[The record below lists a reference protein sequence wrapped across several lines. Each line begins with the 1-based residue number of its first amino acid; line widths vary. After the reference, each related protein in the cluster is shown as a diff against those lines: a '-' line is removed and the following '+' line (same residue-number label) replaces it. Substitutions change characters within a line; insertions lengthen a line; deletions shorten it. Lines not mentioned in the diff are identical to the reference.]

1 MPCGQASP
9 PSVPPCLP
17 VTLTPTSVTPPCSS
31 CINGQNVA
39 SCVNGQSAATCINGQ
54 TATNGALKPASS
66 SQVHSLRSH
75 AATEPLKRRSR
86 EISEEE
92 DEEEEGEG
100 QLSRSVSLPA
110 SAIRRSSARR
120 ASETAFNGIVLG
132 VSAACVYAAVSALM
146 RH

>member
-1 MPCGQASP
+1 M
-9 PSVPPCLP
+9 
-17 VTLTPTSVTPPCSS
+17 
-31 CINGQNVA
+31 NGEKVA
-39 SCVNGQSAATCINGQ
+39 SCVHVQSAPTCINSQ
-54 TATNGALKPASS
+54 TAVNGSALKFASP
-66 SQVHSLRSH
+66 SQVHSLSLH
-75 AATEPLKRRSR
+75 AATESLKRRSQ

-92 DEEEEGEG
+92 EEEEEEREG
-100 QLSRSVSLPA
+100 QLNRSVSLPA